1 MPCIYILENEISLAN
16 DAFAPEILP
25 EKKRQSALFLARN
38 MI

>member
-25 EKKRQSALFLARN
+25 EKKDKVPYFWQG
-38 MI
+38 I